1 MKAGST
7 AKEIKLALQKL
18 PTIEEVEVDFVLKGE
33 SSWLHHSTMIQI
45 TFHNP
50 GGDLPL
56 MTLGDDALG
65 GEGNS
70 IGIFEFQKGSTEIW
84 IVQE

>member
-33 SSWLHHSTMIQI
+33 SSCTTSTPPQ
-45 TFHNP
+45 TY
-50 GGDLPL
+50 
-56 MTLGDDALG
+56 
-65 GEGNS
+65 
-70 IGIFEFQKGSTEIW
+70 K
-84 IVQE
+84 